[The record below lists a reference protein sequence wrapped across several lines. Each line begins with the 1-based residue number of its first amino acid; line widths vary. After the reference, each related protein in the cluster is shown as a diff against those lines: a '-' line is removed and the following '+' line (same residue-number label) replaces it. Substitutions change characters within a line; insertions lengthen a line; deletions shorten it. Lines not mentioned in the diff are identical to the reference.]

1 MEFPDLPGQLARVR
15 DTVTRYQQIG
25 GWRHMVRI
33 VAVTKTH
40 GPEAVR
46 AAAAAGLRDIGE
58 NRVQEA
64 LAKQEAARNADVD
77 WHLIGT
83 LQRNKARHA
92 AGRFALIHSLDRADL
107 ATELDR
113 RVAPGGRQAVL
124 VQVNC
129 SDEAHKGGV
138 SPDGLMQLLESL
150 RTATRL
156 DVRGLMTMSAFTDDE
171 REQRRAFR
179 RLRELRDA
187 AEAEGH
193 RLPELSMGMS
203 GDYPIAVEE
212 GATMIRLGTVL
223 FGERLDD

>member
-1 MEFPDLPGQLARVR
+1 MDFPALPGSLARVR
-15 DTVTRYQQIG
+15 EAVARHQAVG
-25 GWRHMVRI
+25 GWTHPVRI

-40 GPEAVR
+40 GPKAVL
-46 AAAAAGLRDIGE
+46 AALAAGLADIGE

-64 LAKQEAARNADVD
+64 LRKQAALAGSPAA

-92 AGRFALIHSLDRADL
+92 AGRFTLIHSVDRADL
-107 ATELDR
+107 AAELDR
-113 RVAPGGRQAVL
+113 RMPPDDRQAVL

-129 SDEAHKGGV
+129 SDEPQKGGV
-138 SPDGLMQLLESL
+138 EPDGLPALLDAL
-150 RTATRL
+150 DGCRRL
-156 DVRGLMTMSAFTDDE
+156 DVRGLMTMSALTGDAA
-171 REQRRAFR
+171 EQRRAFR

-187 AEAEGH
+187 EERRGR

-203 GDYPIAVEE
+203 GDFPVAVEE

-223 FGERLDD
+223 FGERE